1 MPGFKQKKSKQPDIR
16 MKGGDGGRKIN
27 AQCEPEAA
35 GNMCKLLQ
43 TDSSGCKISR
53 GHMFPPAVVVGLIL
67 VKREQFTIFDLTKVG
82 SAVCSFNDGRN
93 SV

>member
-1 MPGFKQKKSKQPDIR
+1 MPSVSLRQQETCVSCFKRTHLDVKYH
-16 MKGGDGGRKIN
+16 
-27 AQCEPEAA
+27 AA
-35 GNMCKLLQ
+35 
-43 TDSSGCKISR
+43 
-53 GHMFPPAVVVGLIL
+53 MFPPAVVVGLIL